1 MADFVHL
8 ACWGLTGVWSNTHGY
23 PDTDYLVLNGARDE
37 KGFRRFV
44 REREVESA
52 FWFRAYPG
60 IAGENI
66 QYNSAISA
74 GLSQTLDASERA
86 RWLSLL

>member
-8 ACWGLTGVWSNTHGY
+8 AGWGLTGVWSNTHGY

-66 QYNSAISA
+66 QDNSAIRA

>member
-1 MADFVHL
+1 
-8 ACWGLTGVWSNTHGY
+8 
-23 PDTDYLVLNGARDE
+23 LVLNGARDE

-44 REREVESA
+44 REREVETE

-66 QYNSAISA
+66 QDNSVIRE
-74 GLSQTLDASERA
+74 GLSRPLAAEERSK
-86 RWLSLL
+86 WLSLL